1 MKILWQLLLISLVPV
16 QAIEMKLDD
25 IGKAFTPVIVDG
37 S

>member
-25 IGKAFTPVIVDG
+25 IGKAFAQIIVAG